1 MSRVAAIIS
10 YIFHPLLMTTI
21 LFMAMFA
28 INATPVSIN
37 ANNIQ
42 QFITVIFLVTFVIP
56 TISISFLRVTKSIS
70 SLKLENRKERIIP
83 FFFIT
88 IFYGVASWMFLS
100 KEEITG
106 LINIILFTITS
117 LILVMT
123 LITIFWKISAHATGV
138 GGVLGFL
145 TAIYM
150 QDPTKEGL
158 LSISAAV
165 IVSGFVSS
173 ARLYMNAHNPMQ
185 VYAGLFLGFIFSFAS
200 IVLLV

>member
-1 MSRVAAIIS
+1 
-10 YIFHPLLMTTI
+10 MTTI

-37 ANNIQ
+37 ANNIR